1 MKPIH
6 FPEANVTFAEN
17 QKEYTPLPALRHSTP
32 QGEVISCW
40 KLSVWERL
48 QILFTGKLWVMLMT
62 FQEPLTP
69 SYFTVKKSEL
79 ISPPDLYYLNR
90 RMRIKSSEID
100 DITLVYELQYK
111 VKWGWWWIWVK
122 AGVLQDENYL
132 INPLNIQ
139 TVIEQLFLDRHLRTQ
154 SASAERRQSRKMGFG
169 INQAVYDYQITN
181 HFNPFNP
188 L

>member
-1 MKPIH
+1 
-6 FPEANVTFAEN
+6 
-17 QKEYTPLPALRHSTP
+17 
-32 QGEVISCW
+32 
-40 KLSVWERL
+40 
-48 QILFTGKLWVMLMT
+48 
-62 FQEPLTP
+62 
-69 SYFTVKKSEL
+69 
-79 ISPPDLYYLNR
+79 
-90 RMRIKSSEID
+90 
-100 DITLVYELQYK
+100 LVYELQYK